1 MSKSPT
7 DPPER
12 KSVAMPRTMWQDIAK
27 FQATERITTEAE
39 ALRRI
44 VLAGLRVVGFES
56 KL

>member
-1 MSKSPT
+1 MNKPPL